1 MQHIILLGATG
12 SVGRQTLDIVRE
24 HSDRLQVVAMSAG
37 SNVELFAR
45 QVEEFQPQQIAIAD
59 GEAGERFLAVHSE
72 WRSRCLG
79 LGAEAV
85 STLATQPADIVV
97 NALLGYAGLRPTLAA
112 LQTGTDVALSNKE
125 TLVVAGELVRQA
137 ADSTGARLL
146 PVDSEH
152 SAIHQCLRAGQLHEV
167 RRLVLTASGGPFRTH
182 SRAEMRGITPAEALR
197 HPTWSMG
204 AKITIDSA
212 TLMNKGLEVLEAHWL
227 FDVGYD
233 RIDILVH
240 PESVVHS
247 LVEFEDGSVIAQL
260 GATDMR
266 LPIWYALHAPE
277 RPPAAF
283 ARLDLAAVGA
293 LHFEPL
299 DRERF
304 PCVDLALQAGGRGGV
319 FPGILN
325 AANEVAV
332 AAFLEDRLRFLEI
345 PELIAAVLRE
355 AETNTALPPALSL
368 ESLHRADAWAR
379 EAAARYVLQACST
392 GERSC

>member
-1 MQHIILLGATG
+1 MQRIVILGATG

-24 HSDRLQVVAMSAG
+24 HPERFTVVGLSAG
-37 SNVELFAR
+37 SNVDLFAR
-45 QVEEFQPQQIAIAD
+45 QLAEFQPQHFAIAD
-59 GEAGERFLAVHSE
+59 VPAGEALLAERPALRPHCV
-72 WRSRCLG
+72 G
-79 LGAEAV
+79 LGAEAIAA
-85 STLATQPADIVV
+85 LAAAPADIVV

-125 TLVVAGELVRQA
+125 SLVVAGELVRQA
-137 ADSTGARLL
+137 ANASGARIL

-152 SAIHQCLRAGQLHEV
+152 SAIHQCLRAGARHEV
-167 RRLVLTASGGPFRTH
+167 RRLVLTASGGPFRTRT
-182 SRAEMRGITPAEALR
+182 RAAMQHITPAEALR

-227 FDVGYD
+227 FDVDFD

-240 PESVVHS
+240 PESIVHS
-247 LVEFEDGSVIAQL
+247 LVEFEDGSVLAQL
-260 GATDMR
+260 GAADMR

-293 LHFEPL
+293 LRFEAL

-304 PCVDLALQAGGRGGV
+304 PAVDLAVRAGRRGGV

-332 AAFLEDRLRFLEI
+332 AAFLEARLRFLEI
-345 PELIAAVLRE
+345 SELLAAVLQE
-355 AETNTALPPALSL
+355 AEGNPELAPVLTL
-368 ESLHRADAWAR
+368 ETLHQADAWAR
-379 EAAARYVLQACST
+379 KAAGRFVLQACST